1 VIVFVTFAARELT
14 GGLGMTQEDRERI
27 ARLQANRAALTR
39 LASQFEEEAG
49 LNRPIAESV
58 GDVITR
64 DFEDTDFAQVL
75 SDREINDTLVHL
87 LAENR
92 EQVERAL
99 DRLSEGKYG
108 ECEDCAQAIATER
121 LRFRPE
127 ATRCVACQSRWDR
140 LNRRSA

>member
-1 VIVFVTFAARELT
+1 
-14 GGLGMTQEDRERI
+14 MTHQDRDRI
-27 ARLQANRAALTR
+27 ARLEANRAALTR
-39 LASQFEEEAG
+39 LAQQFEEEAG

-99 DRLSEGKYG
+99 YRVSEGKYG
-108 ECEDCAQAIATER
+108 ECEDCGQGIPTER

-127 ATRCVACQSRWDR
+127 ATRCVDCQSRWDR

>member
-1 VIVFVTFAARELT
+1 
-14 GGLGMTQEDRERI
+14 MTQQDRERI
-27 ARLQANRAALTR
+27 ARLESNRAALAR
-39 LASQFEEEAG
+39 LAREFEEEAG

-64 DFEDTDFAQVL
+64 DYEDTDFAQVL
-75 SDREINDTLVHL
+75 SEREINDTLVQL

-99 DRLSEGKYG
+99 YRLSEGKYG
-108 ECEDCAQAIATER
+108 ECEDCGEPIPTER

-127 ATRCVACQSRWDR
+127 ATRCVDCQSRWDR
-140 LNRRSA
+140 VNRRTA

>member
-1 VIVFVTFAARELT
+1 
-14 GGLGMTQEDRERI
+14 MTQQDRERI
-27 ARLQANRAALTR
+27 ARLEGNRAALTR
-39 LASQFEEEAG
+39 LARQFEEEAG

-75 SDREINDTLVHL
+75 NDREINDTLVHL

-99 DRLSEGKYG
+99 YRLSEGTYG
-108 ECEDCAQAIATER
+108 ACEDCHEPIPTER

-127 ATRCVACQSRWDR
+127 ATRCVGCQSRWDR
-140 LNRRSA
+140 VNRRTA